1 MGVLIGLV
9 VTFGS
14 ILGGY
19 MAMGGKLAVLMQ
31 PFELVII
38 GGAGV
43 GGLIV
48 ANPMKVIKDVGRSL
62 VEAIKDT
69 APKESD
75 YLELL
80 DLLYRLLTDLKSKPK
95 AEIERAIDEPAEG
108 ELFAGAPGVLAK
120 PELTAFICDYARLIL
135 VGSARAHEI
144 EALMDEEIETL
155 RHDRMKAQHALQ
167 SMADAFPAIGIVAA
181 VLGVIKAM
189 GAIDQSPEILGAL
202 IGAALVGTF
211 LGVFLSYS
219 IVGPLA
225 ELVKVTRGKQ
235 LRPYTIVK
243 QSLIAHLNGSVPQV
257 SIEHGRKTIPLAS
270 RPSLADV
277 ERRTLE
283 GGDAGA
289 TAAAA

>member
-19 MAMGGKLAVLMQ
+19 MAMGGKLYVLMQ

-38 GGAGV
+38 GGAGI
-43 GGLIV
+43 GALIV
-48 ANPMKVIKDVGRSL
+48 ANPAKVLKDVGRSL
-62 VEAIKDT
+62 LEALKGDVPKQKDH
-69 APKESD
+69 
-75 YLELL
+75 LELL
-80 DLLYRLLTDLKSKPK
+80 DLLYRLTTDLRAKSK
-95 AEIERAIDEPAEG
+95 AEMEREIDEPAEG
-108 ELFAGAPGVLAK
+108 TLFTASPGVLK
-120 PELTAFICDYARLIL
+120 DETLTGFVTDYARLIL

-155 RHDRMKAQHALQ
+155 RHDRLKAYGALQ

-189 GAIDQSPEILGAL
+189 GAISESPEVLGAL

-225 ELVKVTRGKQ
+225 ALVKVVREKQ

-243 QSLIAHLNGSVPQV
+243 QTLVAHLNGSVPQV
-257 SIEHGRKTIPLAS
+257 AIEHGRKTIPADYRPTLA
-270 RPSLADV
+270 AV
-277 ERRTLE
+277 EERTLAGPE
-283 GGDAGA
+283 G
-289 TAAAA
+289 AAA

>member
-1 MGVLIGLV
+1 MGVLIGMV

-19 MAMGGKLAVLMQ
+19 MAMGGKLGVLMQ

-48 ANPMKVIKDVGRSL
+48 ANPMKTIKDIGKACG
-62 VEAIKDT
+62 EALGSKV
-69 APKESD
+69 PKEEQ

-80 DLLYRLLTDLKSKPK
+80 NLLYRLSTDLRSKPK
-95 AEIERAIDEPAEG
+95 AEVERVIDEPNESQ
-108 ELFAGAPGVLAK
+108 LFQSAPTVMKDA
-120 PELTAFICDYARLIL
+120 ELTAFICDYARLVL
-135 VGSARAHEI
+135 AGSARAHEI
-144 EALMDEEIETL
+144 EALMDEEIETIH
-155 RHDRMKAQHALQ
+155 HDRMKAYGALQ

-189 GAIDQSPEILGAL
+189 GAIDQSPEVLGGL

-225 ELVKVTRGKQ
+225 ALVKLTRDKQ
-235 LRPYTIVK
+235 MRLYVIVK
-243 QSLIAHLNGSVPQV
+243 QSLIAHLNGSVPQIA
-257 SIEHGRKTIPLAS
+257 IEHGRKTIPSAS
-270 RPSLADV
+270 RPSLSAV
-277 ERRTLE
+277 EERTL
-283 GGDAGA
+283 AGPE
-289 TAAAA
+289 AA

>member
-19 MAMGGKLAVLMQ
+19 MAMGGKLYVLMQ

-38 GGAGV
+38 GGAGI

-48 ANPMKVIKDVGRSL
+48 ANPTAVIKDVGRATM
-62 VEAIKDT
+62 EAIGNT
-69 APKESD
+69 VPKEKD
-75 YLELL
+75 HLELL
-80 DLLYRLLTDLKSKPK
+80 DLLYRLTTDLRSKPK
-95 AEIERAIDEPAEG
+95 AEMERAIDEPTDSA
-108 ELFAGAPGVLAK
+108 LFAGAPGVLKDAT
-120 PELTAFICDYARLIL
+120 LMGFVCDYARLIL

-155 RHDRMKAQHALQ
+155 RHDRMKAYGALQ

-189 GAIDQSPEILGAL
+189 GAISESPEVLGAL

-225 ELVKVTRGKQ
+225 ALVKVTRDKQ

-243 QSLIAHLNGSVPQV
+243 QTLIAHLNGSVPQV
-257 SIEHGRKTIPLAS
+257 AVEHGRKTIPADYRPTLA
-270 RPSLADV
+270 AV
-277 ERRTLE
+277 EERTLAGPE
-283 GGDAGA
+283 G
-289 TAAAA
+289 AAA